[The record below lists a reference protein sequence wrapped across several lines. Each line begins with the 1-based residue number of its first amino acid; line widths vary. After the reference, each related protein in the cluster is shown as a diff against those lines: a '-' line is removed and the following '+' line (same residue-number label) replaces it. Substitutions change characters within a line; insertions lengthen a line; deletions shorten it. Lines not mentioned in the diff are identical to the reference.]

1 MVFQIRRLN
10 LSMFFQCLFHCFS
23 ALILYGLFMVLG
35 TILAPCSI
43 PFRPFGHHFWI
54 LFRCRLFHDFRMP
67 FWSTLGAKSTHPTG
81 RRNVFFC
88 FFVFLGSRFRGCFF
102 MIFDEFWIDFG
113 WFLMDFSII
122 VGPFSHK
129 FCKVFDVVCIRIF
142 DAFSHPWRINF
153 A

>member
-1 MVFQIRRLN
+1 MFFLRKSDDFQYPTVQFFNVF
-10 LSMFFQCLFHCFS
+10 SMFSSILFRHRF
-23 ALILYGLFMVLG
+23 LYGFFMSFG
-35 TILAPCSI
+35 AMLAP
-43 PFRPFGHHFWI
+43 FI
-54 LFRCRLFHDFRMP
+54 LVRCRLFHDFRMP
-67 FWSTLGAKSTHPTG
+67 FWSTLGAKSTHRAG
-81 RRNVFFC
+81 CRNVAFFKRNL
-88 FFVFLGSRFRGCFF
+88 VFLGSRFRGCLF
-102 MIFDEFWIDFG
+102 MVFDEFWIDFG